1 MSKEL
6 ARVAVEAARV
16 GAEQLVPRFRDR
28 SLRIEAK
35 AEHDLVSE
43 ADRASESAI
52 VDFLQG
58 EVPEHKILSEEAGAI
73 GATEAGY
80 EWIVDP
86 LDGTN
91 NYLQGLPIWGI
102 SVACR
107 VGTEVAAGVI
117 FEPLGENLFWA
128 ARGSGAWWND
138 QPLRVSHHARLQ
150 GSFLATGYPFKA
162 RGALDTYLRIFRD
175 VFLAARAIRRCGA
188 ASLDLAYTAA
198 GVYDGF
204 FEFRLSA
211 WDLAAGALLI
221 EEAGGVVSD
230 LEGGAGYLEAGNLV
244 AGNDG
249 LHAELL
255 AAVRRHADERALDL
269 QAPLEARTS

>member
-1 MSKEL
+1 MSEEL
-6 ARVAVEAARV
+6 AQVAAAAARI
-16 GAEQLVPRFRDR
+16 GAEQLLRRFRDR
-28 SLRIEAK
+28 SVEIQVK

-43 ADRASESAI
+43 ADRESEAAI
-52 VDFLQG
+52 VEFLQG
-58 EVPEHKILSEEAGAI
+58 RFPDHKILSEEAGAL
-73 GATEAGY
+73 GPGDAGH

-107 VGTEVAAGVI
+107 EGADLIAGAI
-117 FEPLGENLFWA
+117 YDPLGDNMFA
-128 ARGSGAWWND
+128 ASRGNGAYWND
-138 QPLRVSHHARLQ
+138 DAIRVSSQSGLS

-162 RGALDTYLRIFRD
+162 RGAVDTYLKVFRE
-175 VFLAARAIRRCGA
+175 VFLQARAIRRCGA
-188 ASLDLAYTAA
+188 ACLDLAYTAA
-198 GVYDGF
+198 GAYDGF

-221 EEAGGVVSD
+221 EEAGGRVSD
-230 LEGGAGYLEAGNLV
+230 LEGGNDYLTRGNLV
-244 AGNDG
+244 AGNPS

-255 AAVRRHADERALDL
+255 TAVRAHADESLMDEL
-269 QAPLEARTS
+269 SPVEA